1 MPPKRSTAA
10 LTAASASCVLVTSS
24 RATSR
29 RSASPTASATA
40 SGLRPVATTLWP
52 AASAALA
59 MSRPIP
65 RPAPVMS
72 QVFFSVVMASS
83 KARIWRRWES
93 LLRELLAGSPKRAS
107 PGLRWL
113 SWRRRP
119 EIREF
124 LTSRRARITPEQA
137 GLPTYG
143 ARRVPGLRREEV
155 AVLAGVSVQYYTRLE
170 RGDMS
175 GASEGVLEALAR
187 ALQLDDAERAHLF
200 DLARAAQPAGARP
213 RRRQAKPRIRPEIQ
227 WTLDAITGA
236 AAYVGNDRLDIL
248 ATNQLGRALFSELYA
263 APARPANHARFV
275 FLDPRA
281 EAFYADWDRAARE
294 TAAILRSAAGRDPY
308 DRDLSDLVGELATQ
322 SEAFRT
328 HWAAHN
334 VRFHA
339 TAVKHFHHPV
349 VGELSLSFNRL
360 DIAADHG
367 LTLFTYAAEPGSRSE
382 EALNLLGSWAA
393 THDQATA
400 PALERE

>member
-29 RSASPTASATA
+29 WSASPTASSTVP
-40 SGLRPVATTLWP
+40 GLRPVATTLWP

-59 MSRPIP
+59 MSTPIP

-83 KARIWRRWES
+83 KARIRRRWES
-93 LLRELLAGSPKRAS
+93 LLSEVLAGSPKRAS
-107 PGLRWL
+107 PGLGW
-113 SWRRRP
+113 
-119 EIREF
+119 F
-124 LTSRRARITPEQA
+124 
-137 GLPTYG
+137 
-143 ARRVPGLRREEV
+143 
-155 AVLAGVSVQYYTRLE
+155 
-170 RGDMS
+170 RGD
-175 GASEGVLEALAR
+175 EAG
-187 ALQLDDAERAHLF
+187 D
-200 DLARAAQPAGARP
+200 
-213 RRRQAKPRIRPEIQ
+213 
-227 WTLDAITGA
+227 
-236 AAYVGNDRLDIL
+236 

-263 APARPANHARFV
+263 GPMRPANHARFV

-281 EAFYADWDRAARE
+281 ATFYADWDRAARE
-294 TAAILRSAAGRDPY
+294 TAAVLRSAAGRDPY

-322 SEAFRT
+322 SEEFRT

-339 TAVKHFHHPV
+339 TAIKHFHHPV

-367 LTLFTYAAEPGSRSE
+367 LTLFAYAAEPGSRSE

-393 THDQATA
+393 TVDLAESARMTDQS
-400 PALERE
+400 